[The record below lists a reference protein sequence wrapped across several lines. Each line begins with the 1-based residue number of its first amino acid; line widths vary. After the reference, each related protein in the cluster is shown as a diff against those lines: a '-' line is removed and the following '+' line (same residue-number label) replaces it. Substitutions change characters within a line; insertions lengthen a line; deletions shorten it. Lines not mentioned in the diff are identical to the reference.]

1 MCTTG
6 QETWSSKTAEISNGS
21 IEVEFTYPYMLLHQE
36 LFRECLPAFPARER
50 SIAFM
55 NSGHM
60 PIVCAFVKKW
70 TIAYAASYPC
80 WPLLLPW
87 MFLFRGIIRRASAG
101 RDFSRVFPRVAC
113 PRPVVWTAI
122 IIWWTPCL
130 SMSRTARTV
139 RGRGFP
145 SPLWVCIW
153 NAKHVSRELFRWLW
167 PVWGFPHTEN
177 ECAQTS
183 NLTTGSS
190 MLFAI
195 LKDRQHIEFNSE
207 TYTYISSQYARASY
221 VLDVGG
227 PHISCMFFTP
237 NQYKRAH
244 IDIVESKV
252 QITFCPDPAAVLYL
266 PNRRVTIIRSTLP
279 SSSMLFR
286 DATEK
291 GVRNYLIIDENQ
303 DLRG

>member
-1 MCTTG
+1 
-6 QETWSSKTAEISNGS
+6 
-21 IEVEFTYPYMLLHQE
+21 
-36 LFRECLPAFPARER
+36 
-50 SIAFM
+50 
-55 NSGHM
+55 
-60 PIVCAFVKKW
+60 
-70 TIAYAASYPC
+70 
-80 WPLLLPW
+80 
-87 MFLFRGIIRRASAG
+87 
-101 RDFSRVFPRVAC
+101 
-113 PRPVVWTAI
+113 
-122 IIWWTPCL
+122 
-130 SMSRTARTV
+130 
-139 RGRGFP
+139 
-145 SPLWVCIW
+145 
-153 NAKHVSRELFRWLW
+153 
-167 PVWGFPHTEN
+167 
-177 ECAQTS
+177 
-183 NLTTGSS
+183 